1 MGFDMNKLLQ
11 EEMIANIITEE
22 LKKSDVV
29 DIIKRD
35 KDVEKRVKD
44 IVREIVKDMYR
55 ILYQHN
61 GIFTALGKS

>member
-1 MGFDMNKLLQ
+1 MNKLLE

>member
-1 MGFDMNKLLQ
+1 MNVLL
-11 EEMIANIITEE
+11 EEKNIVNIITEE

-29 DIIKRD
+29 DIIKKD
-35 KDVEKRVKD
+35 KDVEKRVKE

>member
-1 MGFDMNKLLQ
+1 MNELL
-11 EEMIANIITEE
+11 EEKTVVNIITEE

-35 KDVEKRVKD
+35 KDVEKRVKE

-61 GIFTALGKS
+61 GIFTALGK

>member
-1 MGFDMNKLLQ
+1 MNKLLQ

-22 LKKSDVV
+22 LNKSDVV

-61 GIFTALGKS
+61 GIFTALGK

>member
-1 MGFDMNKLLQ
+1 MNVLL
-11 EEMIANIITEE
+11 EEKNIVNIITEE
-22 LKKSDVV
+22 LKKSDIV
-29 DIIKRD
+29 DIIKKD

>member
-1 MGFDMNKLLQ
+1 MNQLLQ
-11 EEMIANIITEE
+11 EQVITNIITEE
-22 LKKSDVV
+22 LKKSDIV
-29 DIIKRD
+29 DIIKKD

>member
-1 MGFDMNKLLQ
+1 MNKLLQ

-61 GIFTALGKS
+61 GIFTALGK

>member
-1 MGFDMNKLLQ
+1 
-11 EEMIANIITEE
+11 MIANIITEE

-61 GIFTALGKS
+61 GIFTALGK

>member
-29 DIIKRD
+29 DIIKKD

-61 GIFTALGKS
+61 GIFTALGK

>member
-1 MGFDMNKLLQ
+1 MNKLLQ
-11 EEMIANIITEE
+11 EKMIANIITEE

-61 GIFTALGKS
+61 GIFTALGK